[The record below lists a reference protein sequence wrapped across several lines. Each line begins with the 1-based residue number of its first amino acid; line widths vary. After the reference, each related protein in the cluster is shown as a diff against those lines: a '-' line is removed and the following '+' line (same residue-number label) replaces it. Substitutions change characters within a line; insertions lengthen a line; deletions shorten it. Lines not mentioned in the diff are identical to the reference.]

1 MQSIKCRDSSLPC
14 ENLIRLASLRR
25 RASVSHTK
33 LIVALIRENLIRA
46 GSHSRDQH
54 GQQLSIKMVLAA
66 HFANLA
72 PQRSHAAVNP
82 RPHGISKSARQV
94 KRPASISEKAQER
107 LQSSLAAL
115 DALLLPD
122 IKAKP
127 AGMFPKA

>member
-1 MQSIKCRDSSLPC
+1 
-14 ENLIRLASLRR
+14 
-25 RASVSHTK
+25 
-33 LIVALIRENLIRA
+33 
-46 GSHSRDQH
+46 
-54 GQQLSIKMVLAA
+54 MVLAA

-82 RPHGISKSARQV
+82 RLYGISKNARQV

-122 IKAKP
+122 TKAKP
-127 AGMFPKA
+127 AGMFSKA